1 MKKVQLEIS
10 GMTCG
15 HCARTVERA
24 LRTVEGATTVR
35 ASYPKQ
41 RAEVDVV
48 DGVPDD
54 ALVQA
59 VENAGYTARVSHS
72 RLSQR
77 SDTTETRNWD
87 DSGDRFDL
95 LVIGT
100 GAAGMAAAIRG
111 AELGRRVAIVE
122 HGTVGGTCVNV
133 GCIPSKNLL
142 AVADAYHSAQEGFP
156 GVGGCTPSPSW
167 PRIRELK
174 EELVATLRQ
183 SKYEDVLDSY
193 PEITLLRGRARFTAS
208 GTVEVDGVAQQAK
221 KVVIATGTSPWIPPI
236 VGLDSVDVL
245 TSTTVME
252 LDELPSSMIVVG
264 GSAVGLELGQVFAR
278 LGVRVTV
285 LEVLPRLLTGE
296 DEDAAAELRLR
307 LEAEGL
313 EICTDAQVTT
323 VEAAGNQVVLH
334 ATVAGQK
341 RRFEADRILAATG
354 RRANTGELELERA
367 GVKLDAK
374 GFVRVDGGM
383 QTSNADVFAAGDVTG
398 GPGFVYVAAA
408 GGRVAAENALRDGGR
423 TLDLRAVPRVTFTS
437 PQVAAV
443 GLTPSEARAN
453 GLDVDVSRLG
463 LEHVPRAL
471 VEHRATGWIQVVAE
485 KDSGRIVGVQAV
497 GPNAAELLGE
507 ATLAVRLELTIDQ
520 VTDTLHPY
528 LTWVEGFKLAV
539 QAFRMDVSKLS
550 CCA

>member
-1 MKKVQLEIS
+1 MKKVHLEIS
-10 GMTCG
+10 GMTCD

-24 LRTVEGATTVR
+24 LRRVEGAATVR
-35 ASYPKQ
+35 ASYAEA
-41 RAEVDVV
+41 RAEADVAASV
-48 DGVPDD
+48 SDH
-54 ALVQA
+54 ALVKA
-59 VENAGYTARVSHS
+59 VEEAGYNALVTHAP
-72 RLSQR
+72 LDQR
-77 SDTTETRNWD
+77 SGMRDRHD
-87 DSGDRFDL
+87 RKDRFDL

-122 HGTVGGTCVNV
+122 HGTIGGTCVNV

-142 AVADAYHSAQEGFP
+142 AVADAYHSAQKGFP
-156 GVGGCTPSPSW
+156 GVGGCTPSLSW
-167 PRIRELK
+167 PQIRELK

-193 PEITLLRGRARFTAS
+193 PEITLLRGRARFTGS
-208 GTVEVDGVAQQAK
+208 GAVEVDGVAQQAK
-221 KVVIATGTSPWIPPI
+221 KVVIATGTSPWIPSIP
-236 VGLDSVDVL
+236 GLDSVDVL

-252 LDELPSSMIVVG
+252 LDELPSSMTVLG
-264 GSAVGLELGQVFAR
+264 GSAVGLELGQVLAR

-285 LEVLPRLLTGE
+285 LEVLPGLLTGE
-296 DEDAAAELRLR
+296 DEDAAAELRRR
-307 LEAEGL
+307 LESEGL
-313 EICTDAQVTT
+313 EIFTDAQVTM
-323 VEAAGNQVVLH
+323 VEAMGDQVVLH
-334 ATVAGQK
+334 ATVSGQK
-341 RRFEADRILAATG
+341 RTFEADRVLAATG
-354 RRANTGELELERA
+354 RRANTDSLQLEQA
-367 GVKLDAK
+367 GVELDPK
-374 GFVRVDGGM
+374 GFVRVNGGM
-383 QTSNADVFAAGDVTG
+383 QTSNTDVFAAGDVTG

-408 GGRVAAENALRDGGR
+408 GGRAAADNALGDGGR
-423 TLDLRAVPRVTFTS
+423 TLDLRVVPRVTFTS

-443 GLTPSEARAN
+443 GLGPSEARAN

-471 VEHRATGWIQVVAE
+471 VEHQGAGWIQVVAE

-507 ATLAVRLELTIDQ
+507 ATLAVGLRLTIDQ

>member
-1 MKKVQLEIS
+1 
-10 GMTCG
+10 
-15 HCARTVERA
+15 
-24 LRTVEGATTVR
+24 
-35 ASYPKQ
+35 
-41 RAEVDVV
+41 
-48 DGVPDD
+48 
-54 ALVQA
+54 
-59 VENAGYTARVSHS
+59 
-72 RLSQR
+72 
-77 SDTTETRNWD
+77 
-87 DSGDRFDL
+87 
-95 LVIGT
+95 
-100 GAAGMAAAIRG
+100 
-111 AELGRRVAIVE
+111 
-122 HGTVGGTCVNV
+122 
-133 GCIPSKNLL
+133 
-142 AVADAYHSAQEGFP
+142 
-156 GVGGCTPSPSW
+156 
-167 PRIRELK
+167 
-174 EELVATLRQ
+174 
-183 SKYEDVLDSY
+183 
-193 PEITLLRGRARFTAS
+193 
-208 GTVEVDGVAQQAK
+208 
-221 KVVIATGTSPWIPPI
+221 
-236 VGLDSVDVL
+236 
-245 TSTTVME
+245 TTVME
-252 LDELPSSMIVVG
+252 LEELPSSMTVLG

-285 LEVLPRLLTGE
+285 LEVLPRLLPEE

-313 EICTDAQVTT
+313 EICTDAQITM
-323 VEAAGNQVVLH
+323 VEAVDDQVVLH

-341 RRFEADRILAATG
+341 RRFEANRILAATG

-367 GVKLDAK
+367 GAKLDAK

-408 GGRVAAENALRDGGR
+408 GGRVAAENALGDGGR

-497 GPNAAELLGE
+497 GPHAAELLGE

>member
-1 MKKVQLEIS
+1 MKKVQLGIS
-10 GMTCG
+10 GMTCD

-24 LRTVEGATTVR
+24 LRTVEGAATVR
-35 ASYPKQ
+35 ASYAKA
-41 RAEVDVV
+41 RAEVDVA
-48 DGVPDD
+48 DGVPDH
-54 ALVQA
+54 ALVEA
-59 VENAGYTARVSHS
+59 VENAGYTARVIHAP
-72 RLSQR
+72 LHQR
-77 SDTTETRNWD
+77 SDTSDTRD
-87 DSGDRFDL
+87 RHDAGDQFDL

-156 GVGGCTPSPSW
+156 GVVGCSPSLSW
-167 PRIRELK
+167 IRIRELK
-174 EELVATLRQ
+174 GELVASLRR
-183 SKYEDVLDSY
+183 SKYEDVLDAY
-193 PEITLLRGRARFTAS
+193 PEITLLRGLARFTAS
-208 GTVEVDGVAQQAK
+208 GAVDVDGRAQQAG

-236 VGLDSVDVL
+236 PGLDSVDVL

-252 LDELPSSMIVVG
+252 LHELPSSMIVLG

-296 DEDAAAELRLR
+296 DDEAAAELRLR

-313 EICTDAQVTT
+313 EIFTGATIT
-323 VEAAGNQVVLH
+323 LAEAVGEQVVLH
-334 ATVAGQK
+334 ATVSGQK
-341 RRFEADRILAATG
+341 RTFEADRVLAATG

-367 GVKLDAK
+367 GVELDPK

-408 GGRVAAENALRDGGR
+408 GGRIAAENAVGEGGGK
-423 TLDLRAVPRVTFTS
+423 LDLRAVPRVTFTS

-443 GLTPSEARAN
+443 GLSPSAAREN

-471 VEHRATGWIQVVAE
+471 VEHRAAGWIQVVAE
-485 KDSGRIVGVQAV
+485 KDSGRIVGVQAI

-507 ATLAVRLELTIDQ
+507 ATLAVRLGLTIDQ

>member
-142 AVADAYHSAQEGFP
+142 AVADAYHSALEGFP
-156 GVGGCTPSPSW
+156 GVGGCTPSAGW

-183 SKYEDVLDSY
+183 SKYEDVLESY

-208 GTVEVDGVAQQAK
+208 GTVEVDGTAQQAK
-221 KVVIATGTSPWIPPI
+221 KFVIATGTSPWIPPI
-236 VGLDSVDVL
+236 PGLSSVDVL
-245 TSTTVME
+245 
-252 LDELPSSMIVVG
+252 
-264 GSAVGLELGQVFAR
+264 
-278 LGVRVTV
+278 
-285 LEVLPRLLTGE
+285 
-296 DEDAAAELRLR
+296 
-307 LEAEGL
+307 
-313 EICTDAQVTT
+313 
-323 VEAAGNQVVLH
+323 
-334 ATVAGQK
+334 
-341 RRFEADRILAATG
+341 
-354 RRANTGELELERA
+354 
-367 GVKLDAK
+367 
-374 GFVRVDGGM
+374 
-383 QTSNADVFAAGDVTG
+383 
-398 GPGFVYVAAA
+398 
-408 GGRVAAENALRDGGR
+408 
-423 TLDLRAVPRVTFTS
+423 
-437 PQVAAV
+437 
-443 GLTPSEARAN
+443 
-453 GLDVDVSRLG
+453 
-463 LEHVPRAL
+463 
-471 VEHRATGWIQVVAE
+471 
-485 KDSGRIVGVQAV
+485 
-497 GPNAAELLGE
+497 
-507 ATLAVRLELTIDQ
+507 
-520 VTDTLHPY
+520 
-528 LTWVEGFKLAV
+528 
-539 QAFRMDVSKLS
+539 
-550 CCA
+550 

>member
-1 MKKVQLEIS
+1 MKKN
-10 GMTCG
+10 TRDR
-15 HCARTVERA
+15 H
-24 LRTVEGATTVR
+24 
-35 ASYPKQ
+35 
-41 RAEVDVV
+41 
-48 DGVPDD
+48 D
-54 ALVQA
+54 A
-59 VENAGYTARVSHS
+59 
-72 RLSQR
+72 
-77 SDTTETRNWD
+77 
-87 DSGDRFDL
+87 GDQFDL

-156 GVGGCTPSPSW
+156 GVVGCTPSLSW
-167 PRIRELK
+167 RRIRELK
-174 EELVATLRQ
+174 GELVASLRQ
-183 SKYEDVLDSY
+183 LKYEDVLDSY
-193 PEITLLRGRARFTAS
+193 PEITLLRGHACFTGS
-208 GTVEVDGVAQQAK
+208 GMVEVDDVAQRAK
-221 KVVIATGTSPWIPPI
+221 KFVIATGTSPWTPPI
-236 VGLDSVDVL
+236 PGLSSVDVL
-245 TSTTVME
+245 TSSTAME
-252 LDELPSSMIVVG
+252 LDELPSSMIVLG

-278 LGVRVTV
+278 LSVRVTV
-285 LEVLPRLLTGE
+285 LEMLPRLLTGE
-296 DEDAAAELRLR
+296 DDDAAAELRLR

-313 EICTDAQVTT
+313 EIFTDTQVTR
-323 VEAAGNQVVLH
+323 AGAVGEQVVLH
-334 ATVAGQK
+334 ATVSGLK
-341 RRFEADRILAATG
+341 RTFEADRVLAATG
-354 RRANTGELELERA
+354 RRANTNARELERA
-367 GVKLDAK
+367 GVELDPK

-383 QTSNADVFAAGDVTG
+383 KTSNADVFAAGDVTG

-408 GGRVAAENALRDGGR
+408 GGRVAAENALGEGGK

-443 GLTPSEARAN
+443 GLSPSEARAN
-453 GLDVDVSRLG
+453 GLDVYVSRLG

-507 ATLAVRLELTIDQ
+507 ATLAVRLGLTIEQ